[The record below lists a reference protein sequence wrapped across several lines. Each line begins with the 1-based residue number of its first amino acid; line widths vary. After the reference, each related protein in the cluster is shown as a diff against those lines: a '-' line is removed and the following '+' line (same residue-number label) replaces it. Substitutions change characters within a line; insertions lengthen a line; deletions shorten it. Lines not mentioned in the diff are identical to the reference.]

1 MSYRPERWLCHGSN
15 PTRMA
20 LGYVW
25 RVAKMLAMEY
35 MFRELKKALWPNELD
50 FDLVIQYLKWMAHH
64 LHQLVMMK
72 HLRYNTTTTTFSLNY
87 IDFSSEQ
94 IFESDT
100 HSQSLDISIV
110 MTNLETRQCFTNFPT
125 KSSRCTL
132 YEKLKI
138 KVCFIAFRSN
148 FTKFN

>member
-1 MSYRPERWLCHGSN
+1 
-15 PTRMA
+15 
-20 LGYVW
+20 
-25 RVAKMLAMEY
+25 
-35 MFRELKKALWPNELD
+35 
-50 FDLVIQYLKWMAHH
+50 MAHH

-138 KVCFIAFRSN
+138 KVFHSVSVQFHKVQLIECPLTNLRLDETSFVLRTISIIHHR
-148 FTKFN
+148 FT